1 MRSDNNN
8 TRFEEKRL
16 GKWRGERFLPVSN
29 PARSA
34 RRIHRHFAGH
44 PNWMWLVH
52 NRPIVSLRSSGWLE
66 RQNPNKIWFWRW
78 SWASLGMAWGT
89 QPLQPALSSWT
100 RADRYTEDCPQK
112 ILLHP
117 DWMWSCASEKQSHR
131 LLVLVRMEVISPWR
145 RKSMK
150 TAPESGRTPN
160 RKYSIPMPFAYVTMA
175 LSQPVN
181 IRTERSS
188 LFAFFEVS
196 HLHNYCEPT
205 RRQCSDPT
213 LPAATIR
220 SSNISSSRFKAS
232 LKFVGPLKSK
242 NAVKTIYFS
251 FHTLR

>member
-1 MRSDNNN
+1 
-8 TRFEEKRL
+8 
-16 GKWRGERFLPVSN
+16 
-29 PARSA
+29 
-34 RRIHRHFAGH
+34 
-44 PNWMWLVH
+44 
-52 NRPIVSLRSSGWLE
+52 
-66 RQNPNKIWFWRW
+66 
-78 SWASLGMAWGT
+78 
-89 QPLQPALSSWT
+89 
-100 RADRYTEDCPQK
+100 
-112 ILLHP
+112 
-117 DWMWSCASEKQSHR
+117 
-131 LLVLVRMEVISPWR
+131 
-145 RKSMK
+145 
-150 TAPESGRTPN
+150 
-160 RKYSIPMPFAYVTMA
+160 MPFAYVTMA

-251 FHTLR
+251 YHALGKDRRQGVVLTQAVGKIIELRLHTVLLRKRKDRVRRSVTGLGPLYPIRALFDRERPSRFAKGLILHTTPEFMTGIHDDEVVVSSLV